1 MQNQLH
7 SVYTA
12 RIGVY
17 QAEKNKIANKLGWI
31 SFCRLVLFLLFAWFM
46 YSAIKDRFHHL
57 DLAFAILV
65 IPCFLFLVILA
76 SQLKSRNRF
85 LEQLIKINENEI
97 AIANG
102 QPSFLDNG
110 SAYVQENGFTVDLT
124 IFGPHSLFHLIGRA
138 GSKTGKEQLGK
149 RLSKPFLGT
158 KEILDAQACTNE
170 LSTKLDFRQKLLA
183 HTVLLQEDEALP
195 QLRSGINL
203 ADFSVL
209 DSQTWHFLSIF
220 WPAAG
225 IILTLSCIWKNQY
238 SSILAFGL
246 VGLMILSR
254 IFKKTNQLY
263 HHLSK
268 RTYLY
273 NQYAV
278 CFELICNEKFEH
290 PYLVQKQAEIKR
302 AAGAFTRL
310 AKLSGVFDLRT
321 SLFSFV
327 FNGLF
332 FFELHCAKAYLK
344 WSKQNQPEINTWFDT
359 LGEIELMNSLAGFQ
373 YNHPGFI
380 FPEPIETALSIEA
393 TGMGHPLMNE
403 EKAVVND
410 ITIGQHEKLHLIT
423 GSNMSGKSTFLR
435 TLGLNM
441 LLAQSGAPVFADNF
455 IFSPVQLLTSFH
467 HIDSLAEST
476 SYFYAE
482 LKSLQSIIQAV
493 EKEIP
498 SLVLLDEVMRGT
510 NSKDKHDGTASLIKK
525 LRQFP
530 CLTLI
535 ATHDTELGILADTY
549 PGDIENFCFE
559 SELTENGL
567 TFDFKKKKGVAQTT
581 NATYLMQQM
590 GII

>member
-1 MQNQLH
+1 
-7 SVYTA
+7 
-12 RIGVY
+12 
-17 QAEKNKIANKLGWI
+17 
-31 SFCRLVLFLLFAWFM
+31 
-46 YSAIKDRFHHL
+46 
-57 DLAFAILV
+57 
-65 IPCFLFLVILA
+65 
-76 SQLKSRNRF
+76 
-85 LEQLIKINENEI
+85 
-97 AIANG
+97 
-102 QPSFLDNG
+102 
-110 SAYVQENGFTVDLT
+110 
-124 IFGPHSLFHLIGRA
+124 
-138 GSKTGKEQLGK
+138 
-149 RLSKPFLGT
+149 
-158 KEILDAQACTNE
+158 
-170 LSTKLDFRQKLLA
+170 
-183 HTVLLQEDEALP
+183 
-195 QLRSGINL
+195 
-203 ADFSVL
+203 L
-209 DSQTWHFLSIF
+209 DSQAWRFLSIF
-220 WPAAG
+220 WPSVG
-225 IILTLSCIWKNQY
+225 IIITLFCIWKNQY
-238 SSILAFGL
+238 SSMLAFGL
-246 VGLMILSR
+246 VGLMILSLV
-254 IFKKTNQLY
+254 FKKTNQLY

-268 RTYLY
+268 RSYLY

-302 AAGAFTRL
+302 AAAAFTRL

-321 SLFSFV
+321 SLFSFI

-332 FFELHCAKAYLK
+332 FFELHCAKAYLQ
-344 WSKQNQPEINTWFDT
+344 WIKQNQPEINTWFDT

-373 YNHPGFI
+373 YNHPRFI
-380 FPEPIETALSIEA
+380 FPKPNQSTLSIEA

-410 ITIGQHEKLHLIT
+410 ITIGQHGKLHLIT

-435 TLGLNM
+435 TLGLNL
-441 LLAQSGAPVFADNF
+441 LLAQSGAPVFANTFNF
-455 IFSPVQLLTSFH
+455 CPVQLLTSFH

-482 LKSLQSIIQAV
+482 LKSLQSIIQEV
-493 EKEIP
+493 EKETP

-559 SELTENGL
+559 SELTEKGL
-567 TFDFKKKKGVAQTT
+567 SFDFKKKEGVAQTT